1 MKILFKYPTFRR
13 PEWFKETLQ
22 KYYSMLSGKFDY
34 EFLITLNKD
43 DETMNNNPMK
53 KFMCNYQHLSYLYGD
68 HKNKIAAIN
77 ADMDGL
83 DFDILFLISDDM
95 IPLVPN
101 FDAVIVERMLEHFPN
116 MDGALHF
123 NDNCCGQDRTITLS
137 IMGKSLYDH
146 FGYIYH
152 PDYMSFYCD
161 NEFTDEVRKL
171 DKVVYFKELIVSHNW
186 KGGGG
191 GDTVY
196 KRNTKLGKGDANTY
210 NRRKKMGFP
219 K

>member
-1 MKILFKYPTFRR
+1 MKILFKYPTYGRA
-13 PEWFKETLQ
+13 EWFKSTLE
-22 KYYSMLSGKFDY
+22 KYYEMISGKHDY
-34 EFLITLNKD
+34 EFIISCNED
-43 DETMNNNPMK
+43 DLSMNNEKMIEYMSSKPNL
-53 KFMCNYQHLSYLYGD
+53 KFYFGP
-68 HKNKIAAIN
+68 HKNKIEAIN
-77 ADMDGL
+77 ADMGVCC
-83 DFDILFLISDDM
+83 FDILFLISDDM
-95 IPLVPN
+95 IPVVKN
-101 FDAVIVERMLEHFPN
+101 FDEIIVTKMNEHFPN
-116 MDGALHF
+116 LDGALHF
-123 NDNCCGQDRTITLS
+123 NDGCCGKDKTITLS
-137 IMGKSLYDH
+137 ILGVNLYNW

-152 PDYMSFYCD
+152 PAYKSFYCD